1 MLLLIHIHV
10 RLHSRMHI
18 YRKNRSGG
26 GISYSL
32 RKDLNVFVQTM
43 ECLFIEFIND
53 RPKEINII
61 EGVIYRPPNTSV
73 SYFTDV
79 LTKVLDKLRTEKKQV
94 YWCGDYNINL
104 LNIDKHDPSSE
115 LLESLF
121 YYSLYP
127 LINRPTRL
135 TQNSAILIDN
145 IFSNALKDHLFTGSL
160 YTDISDHFPIF
171 VINHDQSKEDS
182 PKYIQARQYSQ
193 NNISLIQAK
202 WMRMISQ
209 MSWAIITHSKHSR
222 CSSKNIQA
230 YTKPVS
236 LLNLSN

>member
-10 RLHSRMHI
+10 RLHSRIYI

-26 GISYSL
+26 GVTLFIREGISYSL

-43 ECLFIEFIND
+43 ENLFIELIND
-53 RPKEINII
+53 RPKEKNII
-61 EGVIYRPPNTSV
+61 VGLIYRPPNTSV

-79 LTKVLDKLRTEKKQV
+79 LKKVLDKLRTEKKQV

-115 LLESLF
+115 FLESLF

-127 LINRPTRL
+127 LINRPIRL

-145 IFSNALKDHLFTGSL
+145 IFSNALKDPF
-160 YTDISDHFPIF
+160 
-171 VINHDQSKEDS
+171 
-182 PKYIQARQYSQ
+182 
-193 NNISLIQAK
+193 
-202 WMRMISQ
+202 
-209 MSWAIITHSKHSR
+209 
-222 CSSKNIQA
+222 
-230 YTKPVS
+230 
-236 LLNLSN
+236 